1 MPIAAP
7 FPNPMKIRRSLL
19 ASLTLLMFLTLL
31 PTSSFAN
38 SGTLTTAVTPSGIPV
53 RDLEAYIDEFVEP
66 YIGQTTAAASI
77 AVVQDGRMV
86 FSKAYGYV
94 DMPNR
99 IPATADSVFEWG
111 SISKLFVWTS
121 VMQLVESNKL
131 NLQTDIREYLPD
143 HFLKRLTYDEPITLL
158 HLMNHTAGFEEY
170 MFDMAYTAP
179 EQLLTLEAG
188 LLKAEPAQIYPPGQT
203 VAYSNYGNS
212 LAAYIVERVS
222 GQSYAD
228 YVNEHIL
235 IPSQM
240 NHSEIRSVLDD
251 RQDLLNEKSK
261 GYLSV
266 EDGQVVEGP
275 WNYMSMYPNGGAN
288 GTADDLAR
296 FAMALMPMSNEQ
308 SPLFSQVNTL
318 SDMLSSSKSDDP
330 YMPGI
335 AHGFWEYPGA
345 SRTLGH
351 GGNTMAFSSSLQFV
365 PDAHFAVVVLTNQAG
380 ESHLVH
386 GLSQALIGTPDIP
399 ASDEMLP
406 DSSSVAG
413 SFVAARRPDK
423 GFMSVYPYLS
433 LMHVKSDHENT
444 LSVKLAGYEGS
455 YEQVRPYLYQR
466 TGGDAELGAWPFI
479 FFRTDDGSV
488 TRVSL
493 YTSDYLPLSASHSL
507 PLLAVQGIAAI
518 VVLLFFLV
526 VPLGWLLVLL
536 LGRKGQNGNR
546 FTPLRVKALMLM
558 FSGTLL
564 AVNNLL
570 LAYRMLSQ
578 NERPYSDVL
587 PQVILNSAFAGIGL
601 VALIVLLAEIKRRP
615 LSSRRAK
622 IGTGLSILLWV
633 VLIVLL
639 IVWQFYR

>member
-1 MPIAAP
+1 MPIPAP
-7 FPNPMKIRRSLL
+7 FLNPMKIRRYLL
-19 ASLTLLMFLTLL
+19 TSLTLLILLTTL

-38 SGTLTTAVTPSGIPV
+38 SSTFSSPVNPSGIPV
-53 RDLEAYIDEFVEP
+53 SDLEAYIDEFVEP

-77 AVVQDGRMV
+77 AVVHDGHTV
-86 FSKAYGYV
+86 FSKAYGYA
-94 DMPNR
+94 DIPNQ
-99 IPATADSVFEWG
+99 IPATTDSVFEWG
-111 SISKLFVWTS
+111 SISKLLVWTS

-170 MFDMAYTAP
+170 MFDMAYTSP
-179 EQLLTLEAG
+179 EQVLTLEEG

-235 IPSQM
+235 IPLQM
-240 NHSEIRSVLDD
+240 NHSVIRSVLND
-251 RQDLLNEKSK
+251 RQDLLNQKTK

-266 EDGQVVEGP
+266 EDGQPIEGP

-296 FAMALMPMSNEQ
+296 FAIALMPTSNEQ
-308 SPLFSQVNTL
+308 SSLFSQADTL
-318 SDMLSSSKSDDP
+318 SDMLSSSKSADP

-351 GGNTMAFSSSLQFV
+351 GGNTMAFSSSLQFS
-365 PDAHFAVVVLTNQAG
+365 PDARLAVVVLTNQAG

-399 ASDEMLP
+399 ASDQLLP
-406 DSSSVAG
+406 DSSAVAG
-413 SFVAARRPDK
+413 RFVAARRPDQ
-423 GFMSVYPYLS
+423 GFMGVYPYLS
-433 LMHVKSDHENT
+433 LMQVTSDNPNALT
-444 LSVKLAGYEGS
+444 VKLAGYEGS
-455 YEQVRPYLYQR
+455 YKQVRPYLYQR
-466 TGGDAELGAWPFI
+466 IGGDSELGAWPFI
-479 FFRTDDGSV
+479 FFQTDDGSV

-507 PLLAVQGIAAI
+507 VLLTVQGIAAI
-518 VVLLFFLV
+518 VALLFFLIA
-526 VPLGWLLVLL
+526 PLVLL
-536 LGRKGQNGNR
+536 GVTLFKRKSQTQRR
-546 FTPLRVKALMLM
+546 FTPLRIKTLAFI

-564 AVNNLL
+564 VANNLL

-587 PQVILNSAFAGIGL
+587 PQVILNSVFAGVGL
-601 VALIVLLAEIKRRP
+601 VALIMLLLEIKRRP
-615 LSSRRAK
+615 LLSRRSK
-622 IGTGLSILLWV
+622 VGIRFSILLWV
-633 VLIVLL
+633 ILIVLL